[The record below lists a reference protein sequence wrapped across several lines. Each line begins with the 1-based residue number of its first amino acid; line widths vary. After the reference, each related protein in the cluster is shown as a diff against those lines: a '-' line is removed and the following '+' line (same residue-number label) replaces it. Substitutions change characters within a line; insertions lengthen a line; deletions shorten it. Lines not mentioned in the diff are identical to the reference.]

1 MYICRVCMCVCVNH
15 SVVSDSLGS
24 HGQQPTRLLCPWDS
38 PGKNTGVGCCSLLQ
52 GIFPNQG
59 LNQGLVHSRQILYH
73 LSRQKSSDLVV
84 GSCSYNFSLN
94 KLARLSASHE
104 HSRTKDLRRECKKLT
119 REIQE
124 VLKASLSLGINMC
137 GCKIIFNDTQLSG
150 LDVGKQNPWTEYLPK
165 E

>member
-1 MYICRVCMCVCVNH
+1 MWTRCWGCGEKYDGAPVDGERDAKRSEQSAWPDVIKACV
-15 SVVSDSLGS
+15 LS
-24 HGQQPTRLLCPWDS
+24 HVRLFAAAWTVAARLLCLWNL

-119 REIQE
+119 REI
-124 VLKASLSLGINMC
+124 
-137 GCKIIFNDTQLSG
+137 
-150 LDVGKQNPWTEYLPK
+150 
-165 E
+165 